1 LIKLIMKI
9 IRKKRKTGCYI
20 HVPLGAVGY
29 VATLELSSRGGE
41 AGATW

>member
-1 LIKLIMKI
+1 MKI
-9 IRKKRKTGCYI
+9 IRKKRKMRCYI